1 MQNDLRRKQMLFTT
15 VLAVIIVV
23 SSAAIT
29 LVAQTFSDQTLTS
42 RSLDLIS
49 ANATQAQMNVDQF
62 FLKVEKVAALLY
74 SDEAYYEFDAT
85 DTSIDE
91 YDKLQAED
99 VIENR
104 IIDLGMMENF
114 CDFAVIYANDESF
127 GWVSQ
132 TTKGLFPDDGM
143 YDLFAGAI
151 KDDPKQQAWIFGVKG
166 NNDRIYYA
174 KRLNEHAVVM
184 VSFYVNEL
192 ADTFAV
198 PESLGAMTVRLVDT
212 DNTIVYSTDPDEVSQ
227 QLPDDIDSLV
237 GDDTYSAIYDEEN
250 LATVDALGNGW
261 RIICS
266 EPMSIL
272 MRDSNALRQRTTL
285 AAVSLIIAAILIDVL
300 MGRHFNNQVNSV
312 VDDLSESVDSDRMT
326 GLLNKTAFELRVTEN
341 LSKDAD
347 GRTAAFLMCD
357 LDNFKAVNDTLGHN
371 AGDEVIIR
379 MASVLRESFA
389 DTGAVIGRI
398 GGDEFAAYWSFEEPD
413 EQPSY
418 ERLIYLANKLQNIFN
433 KEFEAE
439 RSKSLLSLSSGG
451 VVARAGAFDFETLY
465 TRADNAMYE
474 SKNDGKGKSTVR
486 MI

>member
-49 ANATQAQMNVDQF
+49 ANATQAQ
-62 FLKVEKVAALLY
+62 
-74 SDEAYYEFDAT
+74 DEAYYEFDAT

-192 ADTFAV
+192 ADTYAV

-266 EPMSIL
+266 EPMSVM
-272 MRDSNALRQRTTL
+272 MRDSTALRQRTTL

-312 VDDLSESVDSDRMT
+312 VDDLSESADSDRMT

-389 DTGAVIGRI
+389 DILRTSHLPGQQAAEYLQQGIRGR
-398 GGDEFAAYWSFEEPD
+398 ALEEPALA
-413 EQPSY
+413 QLGWRCRPCR
-418 ERLIYLANKLQNIFN
+418 RLRFRDALH
-433 KEFEAE
+433 EG
-439 RSKSLLSLSSGG
+439 R
-451 VVARAGAFDFETLY
+451 
-465 TRADNAMYE
+465 
-474 SKNDGKGKSTVR
+474 
-486 MI
+486 

>member
-49 ANATQAQMNVDQF
+49 ANATQAQMNVDQY

-85 DTSIDE
+85 DDSVDE
-91 YDKLQAED
+91 YDKLQ
-99 VIENR
+99 
-104 IIDLGMMENF
+104 DLGMMENF
-114 CDFAVIYANDESF
+114 CDFAVIYANDESV

-143 YDLFAGAI
+143 YDLFADAI
-151 KDDPKQQAWIFGVKG
+151 KDDPKSEAWVFGVKG
-166 NNDRIYYA
+166 NDDRIYYA
-174 KRLNEHAVVM
+174 KRLNEHAIVM
-184 VSFYVNEL
+184 VSFYVSEL
-192 ADTFAV
+192 SDTFAV
-198 PESLGAMTVRLVDT
+198 PESLGEMTVRLVDT

-227 QLPDDIDSLV
+227 QLPAEIDNLV
-237 GDDTYSAIYDEEN
+237 GEDTYSAIYDEEN

-285 AAVSLIIAAILIDVL
+285 AAVGLIIAAIIIDIL
-300 MGRHFNNQVNSV
+300 MARHFNNQVNSV
-312 VDDLSESVDSDRMT
+312 VDDLSESADSDRMT
-326 GLLNKTAFELRVTEN
+326 GLLNKTAFELRVT
-341 LSKDAD
+341 KDLDGDGD
-347 GRTAAFLMCD
+347 GRTVAFLMCD